1 MWLRLCFYRAA
12 GLVGSGERRKQ
23 TEQPAPTHPPTHPPR
38 NPQPTTH
45 KQELEGME
53 ARKRQKRK
61 QQQQEAGTEAE
72 EKEERRVVR
81 RFRQHAP
88 LGGEGSGA
96 RAVRDKGVLR
106 AVFK

>member
-1 MWLRLCFYRAA
+1 
-12 GLVGSGERRKQ
+12 
-23 TEQPAPTHPPTHPPR
+23 
-38 NPQPTTH
+38 
-45 KQELEGME
+45 ME

-61 QQQQEAGTEAE
+61 QQQGAAADEEE

-88 LGGEGSGA
+88 LAGEGSGA